1 MAQIS
6 IIEGINKGETFE
18 LIDEE
23 TFIGRES
30 SNQIVLNDS
39 SVSRRHC
46 SIKSFD
52 NQFIINDLKSLNG
65 TLVNDKNAQ
74 NKLLDDGDKITIGDF
89 VFLFKTE
96 IAENLPVSST
106 VFFDKS
112 QIDLSKSV
120 RISLDEVFG
129 AMARDLSALLKIS
142 AKINLLRTV
151 ESLQKE
157 LLNEIFEVVPS
168 QTGAIILVDGNG
180 DLVEVF
186 GLNRMAKNGDITIS
200 QTIINQVLNEKKAIL
215 VNNVASN
222 QALTQAKSLF
232 LTQTSSVLCAPLVVF
247 EENIGAIYLASSQN
261 NTLFDENHLRFITAL
276 AGISA
281 IALENVKNFERVEK
295 ENTRL
300 REESLFSKNM
310 LGESD
315 AIKKVFTFIYK
326 VAPGNSTVL
335 ITGES
340 GTGKELAAQAIHL
353 NSQRNSKPFVAINCA
368 ALSENLLESE
378 LFGHERGAFTG
389 AVTQKIGKIEF
400 ANGGTLFLDEIG
412 EMALNLQAKLLRVL
426 QERVFER
433 VGGIKTIKAD
443 IRLITATNRNLETE
457 IKNGNFREDL
467 FYRLN
472 VVRLQMPNLRER
484 KSDILLLAEHFT
496 EKFSQNLNRRVRGIS
511 AKARKLLQ
519 NYDFPGNVRELE
531 NAIERAIVLGES
543 DWILPE
549 DLPENIWES
558 ADLIDFK
565 IEDSSFNYYET
576 LQLKK
581 KDLIF
586 KAFAAAQ
593 GSYLETA
600 KLLDIHPNYLHRLI
614 RNLNIKTELEQSFK
628 AKM

>member
-6 IIEGINKGETFE
+6 ILEGKNKGATFE

-23 TFIGRES
+23 TFIGREN

-46 SIKSFD
+46 SLKSFN
-52 NQFIINDLKSLNG
+52 NQFILNDLQSLNG
-65 TLVNDKNAQ
+65 TLVNEKNAQ
-74 NKLLDDGDKITIGDF
+74 NKLLNDGDKITIGDF
-89 VFLFKTE
+89 VFLFKTDTP
-96 IAENLPVSST
+96 ENLPVSST
-106 VFFDKS
+106 IFFDKS

-120 RISLDEVFG
+120 RISLDEVIG

-157 LLNEIFEVVPS
+157 LLNEIFEVVPA
-168 QTGAIILVDGNG
+168 QTGAILLVDENE

-186 GLNRMAKNGDITIS
+186 GLNRTEKNAEIAIS
-200 QTIINQVLNEKKAIL
+200 QTIVGQVLSEKKAIL
-215 VNNVASN
+215 TNDVTVNQDLS
-222 QALTQAKSLF
+222 QAKSLF
-232 LTQTSSVLCAPLVVF
+232 MAKTSSVLCAPLTLF
-247 EENIGAIYLASSQN
+247 EENIGAIYLATSENKTS
-261 NTLFDENHLRFITAL
+261 FDENHLRFLIGV

-281 IALENVKNFERVEK
+281 VALENVKNFERLEK
-295 ENTRL
+295 ENSRL
-300 REESLFSKNM
+300 REETLFSKNM
-310 LGESD
+310 LGESV
-315 AIKKVFTFIYK
+315 AMNKVFAFINK
-326 VAPGNSTVL
+326 VAAGDSTVL

-340 GTGKELAAQAIHL
+340 GTGKELAARAIHL

-368 ALSENLLESE
+368 ALNENLLESE

-389 AVTQKIGKIEF
+389 AVTQKVGKIEL
-400 ANGGTLFLDEIG
+400 ASGGTLFLDEIG
-412 EMALNLQAKLLRVL
+412 EIALILQAKILRVL
-426 QERVFER
+426 QEREFER
-433 VGGIKTIKAD
+433 VGGVRTFKAD
-443 IRLITATNRNLETE
+443 IRLITATNRDLEAE
-457 IKNGNFREDL
+457 IKTGNFRQDL

-496 EKFSQNLNRRVRGIS
+496 EKFARKLNRRVRGIS
-511 AKARKLLQ
+511 AKARKLLE

-531 NAIERAIVLGES
+531 NAIERAIVLGENE
-543 DWILPE
+543 WILPE

-558 ADLIDFK
+558 ANLAEFK
-565 IEDSSFNYYET
+565 IEDSGFNYYET

-581 KDLIF
+581 KELIF
-586 KAFAAAQ
+586 KAFAEAK
-593 GSYLETA
+593 GNYLETA

-614 RNLNIKTELEQSFK
+614 RNLNVKAELEQSFK